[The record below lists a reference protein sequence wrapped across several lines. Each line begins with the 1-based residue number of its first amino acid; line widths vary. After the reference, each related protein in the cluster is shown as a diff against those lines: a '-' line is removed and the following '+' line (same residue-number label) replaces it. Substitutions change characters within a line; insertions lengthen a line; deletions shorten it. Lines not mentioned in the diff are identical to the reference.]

1 MSIEAK
7 GFTGRT
13 ALITGATG
21 HVGSALAKTLAKSG
35 CNLILVDIDNEKL
48 LQLATNLA
56 LDSRGSLETFACDF
70 SNRESRLRVIDDV
83 SKSITELDVL
93 INNAAFVG
101 TSELE
106 GWSEPFE
113 SQSTKVWQTVFE
125 VNLTS
130 MFDFAQGLFEH
141 LQRAES
147 PAIVNIASTHAH
159 VGPDWSLYE
168 GTQMSSPAAYSSS
181 KSGVVGLT
189 RWLATTMAP
198 KVRVNSVSP
207 GGIARG
213 QDALFVDRYVDRIPL
228 GRMATEADIVGPVL
242 FLAGHESKYITGQ
255 DLLVDGG
262 YTIL

>member
-21 HVGSALAKTLAKSG
+21 HIGSALAKTLAKSG

-48 LQLATNLA
+48 LQLATDLA
-56 LDSRGSLETFACDF
+56 LDARGSLETFACDF

-213 QDALFVDRYVDRIPL
+213 QDALFIDRYVDRIPL
-228 GRMATEADIVGPVL
+228 GRMATEADLVGPVL

>member
-1 MSIEAK
+1 MSPEAK
-7 GFTGRT
+7 GFTGKT

-21 HVGSALAKTLAKSG
+21 HLGSAIAKTLAESG
-35 CNLILVDIDNEKL
+35 CNLVLVDMENEKL
-48 LQLATNLA
+48 LKLATGLA
-56 LDSRGSLETFACDF
+56 PGAGGSVATFACDF
-70 SNRESRLRVIDDV
+70 SDRESRLGVIKDV
-83 SKSITELDVL
+83 SKSITELDLL

-113 SQSTKVWQTVFE
+113 SQSTKAWQTVFE

-130 MFDFAQGLFEH
+130 MFDFAQGLFEN

-159 VGPDWSLYE
+159 VGPDWSLYK
-168 GTQMSSPAAYSSS
+168 GTRMSSPAAYSSS

-213 QDALFVDRYVDRIPL
+213 QDGLFVDRYADRIPL
-228 GRMATEADIVGPVL
+228 GRMATEADIVGPAL
-242 FLAGHESKYITGQ
+242 FLAGHESKFITGQ